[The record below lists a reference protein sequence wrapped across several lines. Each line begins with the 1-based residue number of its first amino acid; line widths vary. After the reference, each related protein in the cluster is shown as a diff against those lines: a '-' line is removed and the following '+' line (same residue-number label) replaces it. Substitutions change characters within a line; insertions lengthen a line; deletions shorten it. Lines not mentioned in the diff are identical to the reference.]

1 MKFLLRFILALPLLF
16 LANDGL
22 IKELGRDEWFIVIPI
37 MVVVIALYDYS
48 EKLKNEQ
55 S

>member
-1 MKFLLRFILALPLLF
+1 MKFLLRLLLALPMLL

-37 MVVVIALYDYS
+37 MFVVIALYDYS
-48 EKLKNEQ
+48 EDLKDE
-55 S
+55 